1 MSPVPPGTL
10 LPCPMMLTVKSLDST
25 CVTNMTI
32 YFMVNKRA
40 QINRDK
46 HRTIHLFIEDCKDNR
61 CFYLEAV
68 AADGLVT
75 GTRIKAMMQAGSRG
89 HQQAAHFGA
98 VTLKHTNTF
107 MTLQQTR
114 QKNTS
119 LFACCIH
126 RKIGISAVLGPT
138 KPLTSKQLLH
148 RHSPPGRR
156 L

>member
-32 YFMVNKRA
+32 YFMVNK
-40 QINRDK
+40 RDK

-75 GTRIKAMMQAGSRG
+75 GTRIKAMMQAGSRR

-114 QKNTS
+114 QKTQVC
-119 LFACCIH
+119 LRVAFTE
-126 RKIGISAVLGPT
+126 K
-138 KPLTSKQLLH
+138 
-148 RHSPPGRR
+148 
-156 L
+156 